1 MEFEEKVK
9 LLKKARTY
17 WTWGLLVPF
26 SLFLLLPIIG
36 SILSHF
42 PSISDSFFPLIGY
55 ILIFFIP
62 IIGFILRY
70 LGVRLVAKATN
81 NYKISRYYG
90 LSLLLC
96 FIPFISF
103 LLIAESLLEAGKELN
118 NIWFIKADKWYGWTP
133 VGLFIGIGVFFPLVG
148 WVYEV
153 QGVWHIH
160 EISEEMNSSEIV
172 RKEE

>member
-9 LLKKARTY
+9 LLKKARAY
-17 WTWGLLVPF
+17 WTWWLILNPF
-26 SLFLLLPIIG
+26 FNPFL
-36 SILSHF
+36 
-42 PSISDSFFPLIGY
+42 
-55 ILIFFIP
+55 FIP

-70 LGVRLVAKATN
+70 LGVRLVAKATD

-90 LSLLLC
+90 LGLLLC

-133 VGLFIGIGVFFPLVG
+133 VGLFIGIGVFFCIVG
-148 WVYEV
+148 FIYEA
-153 QGVWHIH
+153 QGVWHLH
-160 EISEEMNSSEIV
+160 EISEGMNSSEIV